1 MGLTPSCSEH
11 GGRRG
16 GDALLSLQSQA
27 LAASAFADVADALWF
42 RRLRFVCPTEADT
55 DYEIAA
61 FAMWLVICAC
71 VTALPFLTASA
82 FAGGQVQ
89 NGEIF
94 GKVTDTS
101 GAVLPGV
108 TVTIDSPSLLKTQSV
123 TITETGVSPPPACRS
138 ASTP

>member
-1 MGLTPSCSEH
+1 MRS
-11 GGRRG
+11 
-16 GDALLSLQSQA
+16 
-27 LAASAFADVADALWF
+27 
-42 RRLRFVCPTEADT
+42 RL
-55 DYEIAA
+55 
-61 FAMWLVICAC
+61 AMWLVVCAC
-71 VTALPFLTASA
+71 VTVFPFLTASA

-123 TITETGVSPPPACRS
+123 TTTETGVYRFASLPLGLYTVTFEMTGFARFVRRDVRIETGFSPRSARSSRSPPCRKKWS
-138 ASTP
+138 SRARPR